1 MFDLPEAKRV
11 RRDEILSRESTSP
24 SPSPPPETA
33 YQNGH
38 QRLAELLNFDVD
50 VFAPEQTTAANNE
63 PDHAKSE
70 QQQGGGEGE
79 GEGGEDEE
87 QEFEFRLFSAPKPS
101 TATPTAQKD
110 ERKGEAGA
118 TQTQTQKLRI
128 RVRSPTPG
136 PADLSEGRFVNPFR
150 GWQYY
155 FTNPGLLSG
164 SKENGDGDED
174 DEVELKRRQFEDVA
188 VTGEHMLDWASV
200 QPWPGCHLPWRII
213 HLKRQ
218 HTKLPKDPAAPTPAT
233 TVYTTD
239 PPTTRTPKSH
249 KKPGKKR
256 RIQLRKRVTAA
267 ETAKLADS
275 EKRNRKN
282 RERKI
287 KRRQKAREQKAA
299 AAIANGEDP
308 DVVMAEGDG
317 DGSSGEE

>member
-1 MFDLPEAKRV
+1 M
-11 RRDEILSRESTSP
+11 
-24 SPSPPPETA
+24 
-33 YQNGH
+33 
-38 QRLAELLNFDVD
+38 
-50 VFAPEQTTAANNE
+50 
-63 PDHAKSE
+63 
-70 QQQGGGEGE
+70 
-79 GEGGEDEE
+79 
-87 QEFEFRLFSAPKPS
+87 
-101 TATPTAQKD
+101 
-110 ERKGEAGA
+110 
-118 TQTQTQKLRI
+118 
-128 RVRSPTPG
+128 
-136 PADLSEGRFVNPFR
+136 NPFR

-200 QPWPGCHLPWRII
+200 QPWVSTLLPQYLSIAFVSNKVSQPGCHLPWRII

-308 DVVMAEGDG
+308 DAVMAEGDG